1 MLQLVF
7 KCYAV
12 PTEEKKKKVGV
23 RDQDDID
30 ISLILVRRVTNSR
43 CYVYDQPIHT
53 HDIVL

>member
-30 ISLILVRRVTNSR
+30 ISLILVWKVTNSR